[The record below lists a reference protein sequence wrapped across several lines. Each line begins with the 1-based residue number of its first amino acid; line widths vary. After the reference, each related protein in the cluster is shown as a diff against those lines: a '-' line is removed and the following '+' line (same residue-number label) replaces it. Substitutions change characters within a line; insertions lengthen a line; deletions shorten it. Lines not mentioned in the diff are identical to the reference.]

1 MSGDAGI
8 HGPLKSRLAMRIAPL
23 NTLARIRIMITRH
36 LIITGRVQGVGY
48 RNYMAHKAHQFDIT
62 GWVRNR
68 NDGSVEAA
76 IQGSPANVEALIQRA
91 HRGPP
96 KAAVSGVQVI
106 EVIDLSQKF
115 TGFET
120 RPTA

>member
-1 MSGDAGI
+1 MVT
-8 HGPLKSRLAMRIAPL
+8 K
-23 NTLARIRIMITRH
+23 H

-48 RNYMAHKAHQFDIT
+48 RNYMAYKARQFHIT

-68 NDGSVEAA
+68 VDGSVEAM
-76 IQGSPANVEALIQRA
+76 IQGTPENIEALLVRA

-96 KAAVSGVQVI
+96 KAAVDDVRVSDAVGTYVNFV
-106 EVIDLSQKF
+106 
-115 TGFET
+115 T

>member
-1 MSGDAGI
+1 MVT
-8 HGPLKSRLAMRIAPL
+8 K
-23 NTLARIRIMITRH
+23 H

-48 RNYMAHKAHQFDIT
+48 RYYLAYKAQQFNIT

-68 NDGSVEAA
+68 SDGSVEAV
-76 IQGSPANVEALIQRA
+76 IQGTAENVEALILRA

-96 KAAVSGVQVI
+96 KASVSDVTVKETSG
-106 EVIDLSQKF
+106 EF
-115 TGFET
+115 TAFVT

>member
-1 MSGDAGI
+1 
-8 HGPLKSRLAMRIAPL
+8 
-23 NTLARIRIMITRH
+23 MITRH

-48 RNYMAHKAHQFDIT
+48 RNYIAYKAQQFHIT

-68 NDGSVEAA
+68 SDGSVEAVF
-76 IQGSPANVEALIQRA
+76 QGTPENVEALIQRA

-96 KAAVSGVQVI
+96 KASVSGVTVNNT
-106 EVIDLSQKF
+106 SGTF
-115 TGFET
+115 TDFVT